1 MKISKKIISILL
13 SAVMIAVIAIPAFA
27 AETDNEHPTIYV
39 TGAQVNELID
49 AEGNVIYPNDVDAGQ
64 VIKDA
69 LMPCLKKLLSGFL
82 TGDYKPYVEEFQ
94 KAFSP
99 IFADRVLDENGEAS
113 DGSHSTRTI
122 YNCNMPGKTS
132 GYSEYDYELGY
143 DWRLSPLTTA
153 DELKIFIEKVKA
165 DTGEDKVNLMGRCYG
180 ANVVAAYL
188 EKYKDHA
195 IENVADVSYLSS
207 SILGIDMLDAIFTGE
222 MVFEDQAISNFV
234 DYFMEGGELIE
245 DEATA
250 SLITS
255 LVEVFNQ
262 VSVLGYTGE
271 MLGLLIDEIKY
282 DLFPALLLDSYGTMP
297 SYWSMVSPDK
307 YKDAIDFVF
316 PDAESK
322 AKYAKLIEKTEAY
335 YREVQLNF
343 EETTAYLTEKGIN
356 FNFFVKYNFPDIPIY
371 AGATQQGDGTTSV
384 YKQSLGATAADFGK
398 ILDDDYLN
406 SLETYKYLSPDLI
419 IDAST
424 CLYPETTWF
433 VKDLHHETFPHN
445 FNNLAIEVMKND
457 YTVSDGEYAQ
467 FLQWED
473 GDIVGEVEKNYAP
486 PAQESKKSALF
497 KFITAIIKMILN
509 LFKGVFA

>member
-1 MKISKKIISILL
+1 
-13 SAVMIAVIAIPAFA
+13 
-27 AETDNEHPTIYV
+27 
-39 TGAQVNELID
+39 
-49 AEGNVIYPNDVDAGQ
+49 
-64 VIKDA
+64 
-69 LMPCLKKLLSGFL
+69 
-82 TGDYKPYVEEFQ
+82 
-94 KAFSP
+94 
-99 IFADRVLDENGEAS
+99 
-113 DGSHSTRTI
+113 
-122 YNCNMPGKTS
+122 
-132 GYSEYDYELGY
+132 
-143 DWRLSPLTTA
+143 
-153 DELKIFIEKVKA
+153 
-165 DTGEDKVNLMGRCYG
+165 MGRCYG

-234 DYFMEGGELIE
+234 DYFMESGELIE

-473 GDIVGEVEKNYAP
+473 GDIVGEVETNYAP
-486 PAQESKKSALF
+486 PAEENEKSALF